1 MKTSKETKLSNS
13 TKIDFDLEENISDD
27 QLEEIYGGKKEIR
40 SSNLMKIDF
49 DLEESISDDQLEK
62 IYGGKIA
69 TFTLSKQD
77 ISSLRRP
84 RFRDLWYLFSRCL
97 KI

>member
-13 TKIDFDLEENISDD
+13 TKIDFDLERNISDD
-27 QLEEIYGGKKEIR
+27 QLEKIYGGKKEIK

-62 IYGGKIA
+62 IYGEKIA
-69 TFTLSKQD
+69 TFTVGKQD
-77 ISSLRRP
+77 ANSPSH
-84 RFRDLWYLFSRCL
+84 RFRSLWYLFFRFF